1 MTGLNTELDAS
12 TEAPFEARRVIRERL
27 ADSLPGP
34 VVHDL
39 CVIVSEL
46 VRNSVEHGPGEPIR
60 VTIDVPG
67 DDAVLRGEVKDEGTG
82 TVAVLEDQSGL
93 GLPIVDALATRWGV
107 YPGSTH
113 VWFELSWR

>member
-1 MTGLNTELDAS
+1 MGLGIELEATS
-12 TEAPFEARRVIRERL
+12 EAPFEARRVIRERL
-27 ADSLPGP
+27 ADSLPEP

-60 VTIDVPG
+60 VTIEVSG
-67 DDAVLRGEVKDEGTG
+67 DDAALRGEVKDEGSG
-82 TVAVLEDQSGL
+82 SVAVLEQESGL
-93 GLPIVDALATRWGV
+93 GLLIVEALATRWGV
-107 YPGSTH
+107 HPGSTH

>member
-1 MTGLNTELDAS
+1 MTAMSTELEA
-12 TEAPFEARRVIRERL
+12 TRKAPFEARRAIRGRL

-46 VRNSVEHGPGEPIR
+46 VANSVEHGPGGPIR
-60 VTIDVPG
+60 VTIEVPG
-67 DDAVLRGEVKDEGTG
+67 DDAALRGEVKDEGTG
-82 TVAVLEDQSGL
+82 TVAVPEDESGL
-93 GLPIVDALATRWGV
+93 GLLIVEALATRWGV
-107 YPGSTH
+107 YAGSTH